1 MKLGYAHAP
10 LRLAGLALI
19 STLLASASAQAEVFK
34 CRDAEGNV
42 SYGETPCKGQQRLPY
57 TAGSVTTI
65 EAPPRRPSPP
75 VETSAAEATAPSD
88 DDRRAPRTTP
98 NPNLPAGVNC
108 NVDNPD
114 YDPAFC
120 NAGNLRSLYGPQPA
134 HPAPTARH

>member
-1 MKLGYAHAP
+1 MAVGMQGRA
-10 LRLAGLALI
+10 RWLALVGGLAL
-19 STLLASASAQAEVFK
+19 TLAAQAEVYK
-34 CRDAEGNV
+34 CRDSEGNI

-65 EAPPRRPSPP
+65 EAPPPRPSTP
-75 VETSAAEATAPSD
+75 VETSTTQATAASD

-98 NPNLPAGVNC
+98 NPDLPASVNC
-108 NVDNPD
+108 NADNPD

-120 NAGNLRSLYGPQPA
+120 NVGNLRSLYGPQPA